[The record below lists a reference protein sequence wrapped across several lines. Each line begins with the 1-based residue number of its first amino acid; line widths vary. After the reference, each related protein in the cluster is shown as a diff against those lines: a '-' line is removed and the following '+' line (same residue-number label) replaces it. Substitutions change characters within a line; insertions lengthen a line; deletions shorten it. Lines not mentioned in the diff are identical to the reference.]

1 MNMATTPPA
10 RYHRLLEPG
19 RIGPV
24 TTRNRIIKTANGTSF
39 LEDDQTVGERMI
51 AYYER
56 LAKGGVGFIVVES
69 CGVEYPL
76 GIQHVHYFPDGS
88 YEGVQL
94 HFDDDKF
101 IPGFQRLTE
110 AVHKQGCPV
119 SIQFQHSGAWN
130 PTGLLPRDP
139 KVREIKCASAL
150 TQEELPGPDFLP
162 CRALTHAEVE
172 DQIDLWA
179 SAAERAFKAGFDACE
194 INHGT
199 CHQGNTF
206 LSRIWNRREDE
217 YGPQT
222 YENRTRFLRN
232 IISEAKRRC
241 GPTFAVHTLFNIAEY
256 NHPLATT
263 VEEGAEMAKLIAEV
277 ADGINCRAE
286 RYGHRGG
293 LIQPDRILY
302 PEPPADLPKDLDW
315 SRGGKGANVPLV
327 EAVKAKGV
335 TIPVWTAC
343 RLDADLGEDYLRR
356 GSLDFVGMTRRLL
369 ADPELPNKLAENRPE
384 DICVCNGCLYCF
396 ECRNRNKKL
405 ECRVNATLGRE
416 TLPEYQS
423 RPITRRKKVMV
434 VGGGP
439 AGMEAARVA
448 AKRGHEVTLYEKGSY
463 LGGLVP
469 VAAIVKDLETEDL
482 TDYIR
487 YLETQLKKEKVTVH
501 LKQAVTADLVRR
513 EKPDVLVLAA
523 GASHT
528 AFSLPGADSGKVV
541 QTEKLHRQLK
551 LALKFFSPRRLE
563 RLTRTWMPVK
573 KSVVIL
579 GGTLHGCELA
589 EFLVKR
595 GREVTIVHDGPQSEI
610 GEGIYKDDQENLW
623 PWFKLKHVPI
633 WTDATYQAIV
643 PEGLKIQVPDK
654 RVFILKGKSVM
665 TTQDWGPNQAA
676 IKELAGLV
684 EETYIIGSAKEPGWI
699 VDAVREGAL
708 AGYAM

>member
-1 MNMATTPPA
+1 MSDSTQ
-10 RYHRLLEPG
+10 RYERLLQPG
-19 RIGPV
+19 MIGSV
-24 TTRNRIIKTANGTSF
+24 KTRNRIIKTASGTSYM
-39 LEDDQTVGERMI
+39 EEDQTVGPRMI

-56 LAKGGVGFIVVES
+56 LAKGGVGFLVVES

-94 HFDDDKF
+94 HLDDDRF
-101 IPGFQRLTE
+101 ILGFQRLTD
-110 AVHKQGCPV
+110 AVHKHGCPV

-139 KVREIKCASAL
+139 KIREIKCASAL
-150 TQEELPGPDFLP
+150 TEDELPGPDFLP
-162 CRALTHAEVE
+162 CRALTKAAVE

-179 SAAERAFKAGFDACE
+179 SAAERAWKAGFDACE

-217 YGPQT
+217 YGPQS

-241 GPTFAVHTLFNIAEY
+241 GPNFAVHTLFNIVEY

-263 VEEGAEMAKLIAEV
+263 IDEGAEMAKLIAKV
-277 ADGINCRAE
+277 ADGINCRGE

-302 PEPPADLPKDLDW
+302 PEPPAELPEGMDW
-315 SRGGKGANVPLV
+315 SRGGKGATVPLV
-327 EAVKAKGV
+327 EAVKRKGV

-343 RLDADLGEDYLRR
+343 RLDPDMGEDYLRR
-356 GSLDFVGMTRRLL
+356 GSLDFVGMTRPLL
-369 ADPELPNKLAENRPE
+369 ADPDLPNKLKEGRPE
-384 DICVCNGCLYCF
+384 DIRICNGCLYCF
-396 ECRNRNKKL
+396 DCRNRNRKL

-416 TLPEYQS
+416 IVPEYQS
-423 RPITRRKKVMV
+423 RPIERKKKVLV

-448 AKRGHEVTLYEKGSY
+448 ARRGHQVTLYEKGSY
-463 LGGLVP
+463 LGGLIP

-482 TDYIR
+482 MDYVG
-487 YLETQLKKEKVTVH
+487 YLKTQLKKEKVTVH
-501 LKQAVTADLVRR
+501 MKKAVTPDVVRA

-523 GASHT
+523 GATHT
-528 AFSLPGADSGKVV
+528 TFDLPGTELGKLIVT
-541 QTEKLHRQLK
+541 QKLHGQLK

-563 RLTRTWMPVK
+563 RLTHWWMPVK
-573 KSVVIL
+573 KSAVIM
-579 GGTLHGCELA
+579 GGKLHGCELA

-595 GREVTIVHDGPQSEI
+595 GRKVVIVHDGPASELGDGMTI
-610 GEGIYKDDQENLW
+610 DDLANLW
-623 PWFKLKHVPI
+623 PWFKQKHVPI
-633 WTDATYQAIV
+633 WSDASYLAIV
-643 PEGLKIQVPDK
+643 PEGLKLQVPDK
-654 RVFILKGKSVM
+654 RVFVLEGKNVI
-665 TTQDWGPNQAA
+665 TTQDWGPNTAA
-676 IKELAGLV
+676 IDELAKLV
-684 EETYIIGSAKEPGWI
+684 DETYVIGSAKEPGWI

-708 AGYAM
+708 AGHAI